1 MDVVVTINEFIAHL
15 KARGYAHA
23 TIESYTSNIGQ
34 FGRYLQQRDLDS
46 LKKVTPEVID
56 QYRQTVMGQSIAAES
71 KALKIRPVKR
81 LFEYLADNHRLLVN
95 PTEGIVETSRKNRKI
110 GTVLTVEEVQRLLAQ
125 PDLSCKTGIRNRA
138 IMAVLY
144 ATGIRKNE
152 LLSLK
157 TDDAD
162 LKENALYVRKGK
174 GGKERVVPMGKS
186 AARHLAGYLGKVRP
200 VYIRKRSDE
209 RALFVNRFGAA
220 LSGGSIQAFLTKYRL
235 AAAIAKPVSPHTLRR
250 SCATH
255 LLQQGADIRYIQQLL
270 GHKHLSTTQ
279 MYTKVAPM
287 DVKATHDRTH
297 PQL

>member
-1 MDVVVTINEFIAHL
+1 MDVVVTINEFISHL
-15 KARGYAHA
+15 KARGYAQA
-23 TIESYTSNIGQ
+23 TLESYTRHIGQ
-34 FGRYLQQRDLDS
+34 FEHYLQQRRLDS
-46 LKKVTPEVID
+46 LKTVTPEVID

-81 LFEYLADNHRLLVN
+81 LFEYLADSHRLLIN
-95 PTEGIVETSRKNRKI
+95 PTEGLVEICRKHRKI
-110 GTVLTVEEVQRLLAQ
+110 GTVLTVEQVQRLLAQ
-125 PDLSCKTGIRNRA
+125 PDLSRDTGIRNRA
-138 IMAVLY
+138 IIQVLY

-157 TDDAD
+157 CDDAD

-174 GGKERVVPMGKS
+174 GGKERVVPTGKR
-186 AARHLAGYLGKVRP
+186 AAKHLALYLGKVRP
-200 VYIRKRSDE
+200 CYIRKRSDE

-220 LSGGSIQAFLTKYRL
+220 LSGGSIQAFLTTYRL

-270 GHKHLSTTQ
+270 GHEHLSTTQ

>member
-15 KARGYAHA
+15 QARGYAQA
-23 TIESYTSNIGQ
+23 TLESYTRNIGR
-34 FGRYLQQRDLDS
+34 FERYLQQRRLDS

-56 QYRQTVMGQSIAAES
+56 QYRQTVMAQSIAAES

-81 LFEYLADNHRLLVN
+81 LFEYLADNHRLLIN
-95 PTEGIVETSRKNRKI
+95 PTEGIVEISRKNPKI

-125 PDLSCKTGIRNRA
+125 PDLSRDTGIRNRA
-138 IMAVLY
+138 IIQVLY

-157 TDDAD
+157 CDDAD

-174 GGKERVVPMGKS
+174 GGKQRVVPMGKS
-186 AARHLAGYLGKVRP
+186 AARHLALYLGKVRP

-220 LSGGSIQAFLTKYRL
+220 LSGGSIQAFLTTYRL

-270 GHKHLSTTQ
+270 GHEHLSTTQ

>member
-1 MDVVVTINEFIAHL
+1 MDVVVTINEFISHL

-23 TIESYTSNIGQ
+23 TIESYTRNIGQ

-95 PTEGIVETSRKNRKI
+95 PTEGIVEISRKHRRI
-110 GTVLTVEEVQRLLAQ
+110 GTVLTVEEAKRLLAQ
-125 PDLSCKTGIRNRA
+125 PDLSCKIGVRNQA

-144 ATGIRKNE
+144 ATGIRRNE

-162 LKENALYVRKGK
+162 LKENALYIRKGK
-174 GGKERVVPMGKS
+174 GGKERVVPMGKN
-186 AARHLAGYLGKVRP
+186 AAKHLAVYLGKVRP
-200 VYIRKRSDE
+200 VYICKRSDE
-209 RALFVNRFGAA
+209 RALFVNRFGRR